1 MTKRAVC
8 TEVQVRRNIKAALR
22 SGLRVAAIRPDGWV
36 IVRDGD
42 DLMPAPAPAHLDDR
56 AALPSKWSDVEA

>member
-8 TEVQVRRNIKAALR
+8 TEVQVRRNIKAVLR
-22 SGLRVAAIRPDGWV
+22 SGLRIAAIRPDGWV

-42 DLMPAPAPAHLDDR
+42 DLIPALDDR
-56 AALPSKWSDVEA
+56 AAPPSKWSDVEA